1 MFFGFFAGRGL
12 DAVFA
17 APALAGAVL
26 TALDGADA
34 VFAAAAPPALVP
46 PDEALLPAPE
56 PSVLFVVIPA

>member
-34 VFAAAAPPALVP
+34 VFAAAPPALVP